1 MTGETPR
8 AADGGHGSGHG
19 SSSSSSSNANNIS
32 EIDVLAGLWE
42 QAPFA
47 RLPPDAPH
55 ELRDFLEDIDNPK
68 RVYSVYKA
76 SRRHNF
82 QQLVQKYIVQLREG
96 CGSDHCSTSSCF
108 TCRKRIVGRAPI
120 RRYNTTSARTLA
132 TYLATQDNAENGL
145 CPGLRTP
152 KGPPAA
158 LKTLAFVP
166 SPKAPLASPKGQVLS
181 SHANSPKGSLSR
193 NGTPRAG
200 SSSSRSGSVDGSMGE
215 TRKLTSPAPDGHTQ
229 KATQRP
235 GFTIVEEPTS
245 KDHRSFA
252 ANVFS
257 TVAFKMLEWLTPA
270 SIEELSQ
277 RAQSFRG
284 LSDTDSATAV
294 DDGQTPTPKSNQD
307 ASAASAEVK
316 TETETDGPLEYIEP
330 IEVGPPEQ
338 EIERKEDTGLDGT
351 KRDQHQLAAPPVP
364 RPGAKRRNSNT
375 KLRTASGAKP
385 KRQLSI
391 DPFTS
396 DTLVEDPYSSLL
408 RSPRA
413 NGCLSDRTSRGPKTT
428 NSALARPI
436 SQLSSAGFFDDVRLE
451 KMPPLRHTEL
461 RSKSGLAQ
469 LDGTR
474 SSESNGLKGPPVGSG
489 GSSSRSCSNA
499 SAHIGDPDSD
509 QEDESQ
515 LPQTLSRLNPELVD
529 FICDVIQ
536 QDDTAE
542 KHQLEPPTISTS
554 MTRLDDW
561 VPGRT
566 QGRSARRGA
575 VAHPAWLRREW
586 RLFVE
591 QTLFYILSDP
601 RLALRSFAK
610 KGQLYDSQTLW
621 YCMLRMTR
629 VAPSLVFHSLWMAA
643 ASLFSPPKS
652 LQSLRSPTSKLFP
665 KHEESLSNAEAGRL
679 VSICL
684 HALIAAAPL
693 MATVAQLTDMSRIRA
708 HGQSLGSPS
717 VAVQPSHICLA
728 YEDCFTNDL
737 ALRLARRLF
746 SAIVARRYY
755 DEINESR
762 TIIDEDNE
770 PDVLAPLFS
779 QLDFLNMDPVYILD
793 FSFPDRAI
801 HEARVP
807 ILLLDWARA
816 VMLTDWDGNPE
827 VPGNGS
833 FGGALALI
841 EALHKRRHEL
851 LLADSQFRAEYFAER
866 LDAVTMPV
874 AWLSH
879 DRTRDRLHLLDF
891 SFMFSP
897 SALVSY
903 FRAIN
908 FSRMSRAYEDSAS
921 LKEQM
926 DEVSVRSTLDRR
938 FKDVLTR
945 RLRLAAMKYLILEV
959 RRKHI
964 IQDAFD
970 QLWRREERELL
981 RPLKVR
987 LGEST
992 GEMGFDSGGVSQEFF
1007 RLAAAEL
1014 LNPDY
1019 GIFTVDSRTQMAW
1032 FVPGSMEPEWKL
1044 ELAGLLVSLAVYNGI
1059 TLPITFPKA
1068 LYRKLL
1074 GEPVTELHHIADGW
1088 VDLAR
1093 GLTQL
1098 LEWDEKEG
1106 LVEDVICRTYQFSV
1120 TVYGEQITRNML
1132 PPSTTSPK
1140 TSSHGTTTKDDPWPQ
1155 FPQTAAQSSA
1165 APAPQTGNASDDNA
1179 PLVTS
1184 ANRVAYV
1191 ADYIRYLT
1199 SVSVE
1204 PQYSA
1209 FARGFHRCQH
1219 PKALSLL
1226 TPPLLQSIVEG
1237 VQEIDIAE
1245 LKQYTRYVGWD
1256 ANHRTVRDFWSVV
1269 RKFDDE
1275 TKRRLLEF
1283 VTASDRVPVGGM
1295 ENILFV
1301 LQKNGDDD
1309 TRLPTS
1315 YTCYGILL
1323 LPEYSDRETLK
1334 ERLTYSLGNGYG
1346 FGFA

>member
-8 AADGGHGSGHG
+8 AADGGHGNGHG
-19 SSSSSSSNANNIS
+19 SSGSGSNANNIS

-47 RLPPDAPH
+47 RLPPDAPN
-55 ELRDFLEDIDNPK
+55 ELRDFLEYIDNPK
-68 RVYSVYKA
+68 RVYSVHKA

-82 QQLVQKYIVQLREG
+82 QQLVQKFIVQLREG

-158 LKTLAFVP
+158 LKILAFVP
-166 SPKAPLASPKGQVLS
+166 SPKPPLASPKGQVLS
-181 SHANSPKGSLSR
+181 SHGNSPKGSPSR
-193 NGTPRAG
+193 SGTPKA
-200 SSSSRSGSVDGSMGE
+200 SSSRSGSIDGSPGKA
-215 TRKLTSPAPDGHTQ
+215 RKLPSPAPDDHTQ
-229 KATQRP
+229 KASQRP

-252 ANVFS
+252 ANVFA

-270 SIEELSQ
+270 SIEELSR
-277 RAQSFRG
+277 RAQSFQG
-284 LSDTDSATAV
+284 LLDTGSTTAV

-307 ASAASAEVK
+307 VSAAYVEV
-316 TETETDGPLEYIEP
+316 EADGPLEYTGP
-330 IEVGPPEQ
+330 IEGRQPEQ
-338 EIERKEDTGLDGT
+338 EIERKEGNGKDGT
-351 KRDQHQLAAPPVP
+351 KKDQHQLATSPAP

-375 KLRTASGAKP
+375 KVRTASGTKP
-385 KRQLSI
+385 KHQLSI

-396 DTLVEDPYSSLL
+396 ETLSEDPYSGLL
-408 RSPRA
+408 KSPRA
-413 NGCLSDRTSRGPKTT
+413 NGCHSDRTSRGPKTT
-428 NSALARPI
+428 SSTLSRPI

-451 KMPPLRHTEL
+451 KMPPQRRTEL
-461 RSKSGLAQ
+461 RTKSGLAQ
-469 LDGTR
+469 LDGAR
-474 SSESNGLKGPPVGSG
+474 SSESNGLKEPAVESG

-499 SAHIGDPDSD
+499 SAHVGDPDSD

-529 FICDVIQ
+529 FICDVIH
-536 QDDTAE
+536 QDHTAE
-542 KHQLEPPTISTS
+542 KHLLEPPAIATS
-554 MTRLDDW
+554 MTKLDERIG
-561 VPGRT
+561 GRI
-566 QGRSARRGA
+566 
-575 VAHPAWLRREW
+575 LRRNSRHGVARPGALRLEW
-586 RLFVE
+586 KLFVE
-591 QTLFYILSDP
+591 QTLFYVLSDP

-665 KHEESLSNAEAGRL
+665 RHEESLSNAEAGRL

-693 MATVAQLTDMSRIRA
+693 LATVPQLTDMSRIRA
-708 HGQSLGSPS
+708 HGLSLGSPS
-717 VAVQPSHICLA
+717 VATQPSHICLA

-746 SAIVARRYY
+746 AAIVARRYY

-779 QLDFLNMDPVYILD
+779 QLDFLNLDPVYILD

-851 LLADSQFRAEYFAER
+851 LLADGQFRAEYFADR
-866 LDAVTMPV
+866 LDSVTMPA

-879 DRTRDRLHLLDF
+879 DRTRERLHLLDF

-921 LKEQM
+921 LGEQM

-945 RLRLAAMKYLILEV
+945 RLKLASTKYLILEV

-987 LGEST
+987 LGEAS
-992 GEMGFDSGGVSQEFF
+992 GELGFDSGGVSQEFF

-1044 ELAGLLVSLAVYNGI
+1044 ELAGLLVSLAVYNGL

-1132 PPSTTSPK
+1132 PPSTDSPK
-1140 TSSHGTTTKDDPWPQ
+1140 TSSYGATKDEPWPQ
-1155 FPQTAAQSSA
+1155 FPQTAAQASA
-1165 APAPQTGNASDDNA
+1165 TPAPQTGNASDDNA

-1184 ANRVAYV
+1184 ANRGAYV
-1191 ADYIRYLT
+1191 EDYIRYLT

-1245 LKQYTRYVGWD
+1245 LKRYTRYVGWD
-1256 ANHRTVRDFWSVV
+1256 VNHHTVRDFWSIV

-1295 ENILFV
+1295 EKILFV

-1323 LPEYSDRETLK
+1323 LPEYSDKETLK
-1334 ERLTYSLGNGYG
+1334 ERLSYSLGNGYG